1 MATKSTGIDNSFDFE
16 INAKGDVKNL
26 DLDFEP
32 TITTATQGGVAA
44 GEDIDDS
51 SVNTGSFQGIQNSGH
66 GEVDAEDAIF
76 GNGNMV
82 FENSDIGAFAL
93 GGDATNTDIDGE
105 NVLLGGGVLNN
116 AEVHGDGQAV
126 AGMGNDVQG
135 DTSVNLHNVD
145 GPLNL
150 AIGDGNDQ
158 SALEQDTFVLDQSVE
173 DNSVWTYDSETNVDW
188 SESYEDN
195 DSYSYDD
202 HSRTEF
208 TVEETDLDIDVEDS
222 DDTVIDA

>member
-1 MATKSTGIDNSFDFE
+1 MSDIDNGFDFE

-26 DLDFEP
+26 DLDFDP
-32 TITTATQGGVAA
+32 TITTATKGGVAA

-51 SVNTGSFQGIQNSGH
+51 SINTGQFQGIQNSGN
-66 GEVDAEDAIF
+66 GFVDASDAII

-93 GGDATNTDIDGE
+93 GGDATNTEIDGE

-116 AEVHGDGQAV
+116 AEVDGDGQAV
-126 AGMGNDVQG
+126 AGFGNEVSGNTD
-135 DTSVNLHNVD
+135 VNLSNVD

-158 SALEQDTFVLDQSVE
+158 SALEVTETFIDQSFT
-173 DNSVWTYDSETNVDW
+173 DNSVSSFTQETNLDF
-188 SESYEDN
+188 ESTFEDN
-195 DSYSYDD
+195 DSFSLDD
-202 HSRTEF
+202 HSRSEF
-208 TVEETDLDIDVEDS
+208 TLEETDIDVDVEDS
-222 DDTVIDA
+222 DDTEIDL